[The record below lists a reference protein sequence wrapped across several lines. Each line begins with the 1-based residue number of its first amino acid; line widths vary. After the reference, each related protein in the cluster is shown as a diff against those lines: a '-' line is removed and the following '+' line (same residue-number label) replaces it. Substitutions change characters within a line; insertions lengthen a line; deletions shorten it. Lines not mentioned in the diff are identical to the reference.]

1 MYHKYR
7 NASKNANCKPPVP
20 IFEKL
25 TMSMVVPS
33 VDFPKFFKKKK
44 IRRKMPYQIIINY
57 RLCMK
62 SFINIGQEGN

>member
-25 TMSMVVPS
+25 NMSMVVPS
-33 VDFPKFFKKKK
+33 VDFSKFFKKKFVEK
-44 IRRKMPYQIIINY
+44 RLINC
-57 RLCMK
+57 RLCMQR
-62 SFINIGQEGN
+62 FINIGQEGN

>member
-44 IRRKMPYQIIINY
+44 SVEKCLIIINY
-57 RLCMK
+57 RLCMQ
-62 SFINIGQEGN
+62 SFINIGQTVQ

>member
-44 IRRKMPYQIIINY
+44 SVEKYLIIINY
-57 RLCMK
+57 KKYIQR
-62 SFINIGQEGN
+62 FINIGQIDN